1 MRNINPCF
9 KGYHVTMTDL
19 QGGNQYLCCLMA
31 KFAHDE
37 VVPYQQSEKGKKEQ
51 VAEMFNSIAF
61 RYDFLNRFLTAGID
75 IQWRKKAIRQLKD
88 IHPQLVLDV
97 ATGTADVAIM
107 THQMLKTNKI
117 IGIDISEGMLEL
129 GREKLKKLNLTDHIS
144 LQTGDSETIHFPD
157 NYFDAITVSFG
168 VRNFA
173 HLDKGMSEMY
183 RVLRPGGKLVVL
195 EFSRPKQPLF
205 RKMCDFYTNVITPGV
220 GKLFANNKDA
230 YQYLND
236 SVQAFPEGENF
247 LNIMHEAGFTQTY
260 LKKLSFGI
268 CTIYC
273 GSK

>member
-1 MRNINPCF
+1 
-9 KGYHVTMTDL
+9 
-19 QGGNQYLCCLMA
+19 MA

-61 RYDFLNRFLTAGID
+61 RYDFLNRFLTAGVD
-75 IQWRKKAIRQLKD
+75 IQWRKKAIKQLKG
-88 IHPQLVLDV
+88 IQPQLVLDV

-107 THQMLKTNKI
+107 THRMLKTQKI
-117 IGIDISEGMLEL
+117 IGIDISEGMLAL
-129 GREKLKKLNLTDHIS
+129 GKEKLKKLNLSDHIT

-157 NYFDAITVSFG
+157 NHFDAITVSFG

-205 RKMCDFYTNVITPGV
+205 RKMCDFYTNVITPGI
-220 GKLFANNKDA
+220 GRLFANNKDA

-236 SVQAFPEGENF
+236 SVQVFPEGENF